1 VFRYRFGPVDLGRV
15 RFAVAPLYELQASF
29 EVVRDP
35 DRQAPHLPWVRAAQR
50 ALDGFDIGE
59 LDAIIPTRGYVP
71 DFLAPPPATPLPDVA
86 RELERVRATPPAQ
99 VRRELR
105 TSFAGRS
112 MPARVRAIL
121 DDPES
126 QLAALADAL
135 ADYWE
140 RALEPYWPRVRAL
153 LEAEIGQRATALA
166 NGGPLGL
173 FADLHPDLVWRD
185 GVLEASV
192 SREGETDL
200 GGRGLLLVPSAFFR
214 SLALIYDRPWQ
225 PTIIYPASGAGT
237 LWEPARDAPGRAALG
252 ALLGGRRAEIIV
264 ALAQPATTHDLAA
277 RLSASRAGVNE
288 HLQVLRRAGLVV
300 ARREGR
306 AVRYR
311 RTAAGDAV
319 VAAATAEGPASSAS
333 SERLLSRPPA

>member
-50 ALDGFDIGE
+50 ALEGFDIGE

-71 DFLAPPPATPLPDVA
+71 DFLAPPPETPLPDVA

-126 QLAALADAL
+126 QLAALADSL

-264 ALAQPATTHDLAA
+264 ALAQAATTQDLAA
-277 RLSASRAGVNE
+277 RFSASRAGINE

>member
-1 VFRYRFGPVDLGRV
+1 M
-15 RFAVAPLYELQASF
+15 
-29 EVVRDP
+29 
-35 DRQAPHLPWVRAAQR
+35 
-50 ALDGFDIGE
+50 
-59 LDAIIPTRGYVP
+59 
-71 DFLAPPPATPLPDVA
+71 
-86 RELERVRATPPAQ
+86 RATLPAQ

-112 MPARVRAIL
+112 MPAGFRAIL

-135 ADYWE
+135 GDYWE
-140 RALEPYWPRVRAL
+140 RALEPFWPRVRAL

-173 FADLHPDLVWRD
+173 FADLHPDLAWRD
-185 GVLEASV
+185 GVLEANV
-192 SREGETDL
+192 RQGGETDL

-214 SLALIYDRPWQ
+214 SLALISDRPWQ

-237 LWEPARDAPGRAALG
+237 LWEPARDAPGRVALG
-252 ALLGGRRAEIIV
+252 ALLGGRRAEIVV
-264 ALAQPATTHDLAA
+264 ALAQPATTQDLAA
-277 RLSASRAGVNE
+277 RLAASRAGVNE

-319 VAAATAEGPASSAS
+319 VAAAAAEGPASSAS